1 MGSVSP
7 AQVSDGTTIDAS
19 DVNNPI
25 NTIAN
30 EFNGNIDNTNIKA
43 AAAIAGSKLADNSID
58 VTTKA
63 SSWDGWIQ
71 VTDTWTY
78 ASSTTVTVPSD
89 ATTKYSVGDKVKF
102 TNGSTKYFYITAVSA
117 TVLTLNG
124 GTDYTVA
131 NSAISGVYYS
141 KAATPL
147 SFPHWFAYSPTL
159 TNVTEGSG
167 TKAARFAILGKTL
180 ITKGSFTLGSG
191 SSIGGVVSV
200 AFPVTISGTGINSE
214 GHLGYGAAT
223 DSGNAVYPLNCY
235 NAGTTTFQLVA
246 HNKSAGGS
254 YVVANGGSDRLTTTV
269 PFTFGSGDS
278 FGWTIIAEV
287 A

>member
-78 ASSTTVTVPSD
+78 ASATTITVPSD
-89 ATTKYSVGDKVKF
+89 ATTKYSVGDKLKM
-102 TNGSTKYFYITAVSA
+102 TNSGTKYFYIVGVSA
-117 TVLTLNG
+117 TVLTVTG

-131 NSAISGVYYS
+131 NSTILNPCYS
-141 KAATPL
+141 KATSPVGFPQVFAFTPSWTNL
-147 SFPHWFAYSPTL
+147 TAGNGTNTGAFYMIGRRIFAR
-159 TNVTEGSG
+159 
-167 TKAARFAILGKTL
+167 TK
-180 ITKGSFTLGSG
+180 FTLGST
-191 SSIGGVVSV
+191 SSIGT
-200 AFPVTISGTGINSE
+200 APYYTPPVTANSFYTSDLEPLGHASYKISGNYWYGFCGYSTGVS
-214 GHLGYGAAT
+214 LQAAVT
-223 DSGNAVYPLNCY
+223 SGSYASHNAVTAAIP
-235 NAGTTTFQLVA
+235 AAMTTGD
-246 HNKSAGGS
+246 KI
-254 YVVANGGSDRLTTTV
+254 TTV
-269 PFTFGSGDS
+269 ITYD
-278 FGWTIIAEV
+278 V